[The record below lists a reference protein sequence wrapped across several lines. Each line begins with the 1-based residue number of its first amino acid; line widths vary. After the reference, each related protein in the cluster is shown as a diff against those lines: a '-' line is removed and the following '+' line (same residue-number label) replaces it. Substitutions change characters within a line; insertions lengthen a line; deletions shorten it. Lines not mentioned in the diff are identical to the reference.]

1 MDAMEEKIYAKVAA
15 QMHPPPL
22 KAVAKNYARPSDLQG
37 DQNKHHMGFWEK
49 KLMSRDGQYVLN
61 PNVMRD
67 TVDKDSI
74 HTRSGAKYI
83 KNMESICSGVDDMRA
98 TGMLAMGVHPSIRST
113 VKSHCD
119 LYTPILPDGT
129 PNPQNRWSHLC
140 TYLDS
145 YYKLGDGPTD
155 IRKALLAL
163 RPERESGTNFALQK
177 FQSEF
182 WDLKAQLRALDVPG
196 GVSNDPFHT
205 AELERGHVLGVVQIE
220 LRHMYEQAH
229 LYSEDTTLDTTRFWY
244 EMMKLRQNFAEKQ
257 SHGAVKKVTYDRM
270 EARPRD
276 ESQSYTPP
284 EEGTCYFCGEKGHY
298 TPKCPE
304 RAAFIEKMNEKRARE
319 GKPPVDTRPRERSRD
334 RSRDRTPDRGRSR
347 ERSQTKPANAWN
359 NDRDNRNRSSDR
371 GRSEERRRDDS
382 RGRTPR
388 RPDDDRPARLNAL
401 ATEAK
406 APEEAQT
413 VAKLPE
419 NMVIC

>member
-15 QMHPPPL
+15 QMHPPPK
-22 KAVAKNYARPSDLQG
+22 KAAAKNYARPSELQG

-113 VKSHCD
+113 VKSQCD
-119 LYTPILPDGT
+119 LYTPVLPDGT

-140 TYLDS
+140 TYLDNF
-145 YYKLGDGPTD
+145 YKLGDGPTD

-163 RPERESGTNFALQK
+163 RPDRESSNNFALQK

-196 GVSNDPFHT
+196 GISNDPFHT

-229 LYSEDTTLDTTRFWY
+229 LYSEDTTEDTTRFWY
-244 EMMKLRQNFAEKQ
+244 EMMKLRQNYAEKQ
-257 SHGAVKKVTYDRM
+257 SYVSIKKVTYDRM
-270 EARPRD
+270 ETRPRD
-276 ESQSYTPP
+276 VSQSYTSP
-284 EEGTCYFCGEKGHY
+284 EDVVCYFCNEKGHY
-298 TPKCPE
+298 SDKCPE
-304 RAAFIEKMNEKRARE
+304 KIAFLEFMNEKRARA
-319 GKPPVDTRPRERSRD
+319 GKPLLDTRPRERSRD
-334 RSRDRTPDRGRSR
+334 RSRDRSSDRGRSR
-347 ERSQTKPANAWN
+347 ERSQAKPADTWNKENAR
-359 NDRDNRNRSSDR
+359 DRSNDR

-388 RPDDDRPARLNAL
+388 RPDEDRSARLNAII
-401 ATEAK
+401 TEPK
-406 APEEAQT
+406 APEEPPTGTKQT
-413 VAKLPE
+413 ESP
-419 NMVIC
+419 III